1 MAYGFCNF
9 VRKTTIMN
17 TKLTISLDESVID
30 RAKNYAQSHQISLSR
45 MIESYLDLVTKEG
58 SERIAITPLVE
69 SLSGVI
75 ELPENYD
82 SKKEYSGHIIE
93 KYK

>member
-1 MAYGFCNF
+1 
-9 VRKTTIMN
+9 MN
-17 TKLTISLDESVID
+17 TKLTISLDENVID

-82 SKKEYSGHIIE
+82 SKKEYSGYIIE